1 MTLIQSIESKIFH
14 DAHSCQLYL
23 SQLYRR
29 KVWTNG
35 CFDLIH
41 RGHLINLMSA
51 KAMGEILIVGLNSDI
66 SVRSLKGENRPI
78 QDQDTRA
85 LILASLSYVDVVLI
99 FDNSNPLDELAL
111 IRPDIYVKG
120 SEYDMSQL
128 PEAQLVCQL
137 GGVAKSI
144 PMIDNISSSL
154 IISKILDKKE

>member
-128 PEAQLVCQL
+128 PLHVHNQYKQVLKSTDVQCPLV
-137 GGVAKSI
+137 
-144 PMIDNISSSL
+144 NF
-154 IISKILDKKE
+154 E